1 VSIFTT
7 FKPVGMDYL
16 CNKRLEVL
24 WAVINMVTVFGDVSA
39 CSFEDG

>member
-7 FKPVGMDYL
+7 FKPVGRDYL
-16 CNKRLEVL
+16 CDKKLEVL
-24 WAVINMVTVFGDVSA
+24 WAVINKATGFGDVSA

>member
-7 FKPVGMDYL
+7 FKPVGRNYF
-16 CNKRLEVL
+16 CSKRLEVL

>member
-7 FKPVGMDYL
+7 FKPVGRDYL
-16 CNKRLEVL
+16 CNERLEVL
-24 WAVINMVTVFGDVSA
+24 WAVINMVALYGDVSA

>member
-1 VSIFTT
+1 MSIFTT
-7 FKPVGMDYL
+7 FKLVCRDCL

-24 WAVINMVTVFGDVSA
+24 WAVINKVAVFGDVSA